1 MLTIGVLNSMPE
13 SAVRST
19 ERQFV
24 EILTEA
30 ALGIPLDLKWFSLT
44 PRAGYGTVDDLWL
57 IRHVDGMI
65 ATGTEPRAGRLQ
77 DEPYWPA
84 FARTVDWATQH
95 TTSTIWSCLGAH
107 AAVLHL
113 DDVRRRSYAA
123 KLHGVFAVNKQREHV
138 LVANIED
145 VWPVPHS
152 RWNTLSAATLR
163 AKGYQILS
171 ESEEVS
177 ADVFAKTFGNSL
189 FIFLQGHPEY
199 DARALMREYRRDV
212 LRYISGDRN
221 DYPAMPAHY
230 FDILTQRRL
239 TEFSDR
245 VLADRAYDQGMV
257 EFQVVVGK
265 ANLDATW
272 KPTAVQLYRNW
283 FGILA
288 AQRQTQDESAAIS

>member
-1 MLTIGVLNSMPE
+1 VS
-13 SAVRST
+13 
-19 ERQFV
+19 RQ
-24 EILTEA
+24 
-30 ALGIPLDLKWFSLT
+30 P
-44 PRAGYGTVDDLWL
+44 Y
-57 IRHVDGMI
+57 
-65 ATGTEPRAGRLQ
+65 TG
-77 DEPYWPA
+77 
-84 FARTVDWATQH
+84 
-95 TTSTIWSCLGAH
+95 
-107 AAVLHL
+107 
-113 DDVRRRSYAA
+113 
-123 KLHGVFAVNKQREHV
+123 KLHGVFLVSKQQEHA

-163 AKGYQILS
+163 AGGYQILS
-171 ESEEVS
+171 ESGEVG
-177 ADVFAKTFGNSL
+177 ADVFVKNFGNSL

-212 LRYISGDRN
+212 LRYISGERH
-221 DYPAMPAHY
+221 DYPPMPAYY

-239 TEFSDR
+239 TEFRDC

-272 KPTAVQLYRNW
+272 KPAAVQLYRNW

-288 AQRQTQDESAAIS
+288 AQRQKPLTQAAL